1 MATINRTL
9 LLKRVQQ
16 SPSQRFPRLPAL
28 ALHTW
33 MAAAF
38 DASASV
44 WDRHYPRR
52 DKIKPGQRCIFFRR
66 VQRNRGTA
74 VLFHAYSYIAGH
86 TPDQVVFDDLVEQVS
101 ADPIVTE
108 DGTHKEIVER
118 FAIIVIG
125 EALILES
132 ARVSG
137 SGPLAIRA
145 IRDMVK
151 RHVNPRCPG
160 LALEDA
166 PTLDFKQMAQ
176 IHRGVESVTA
186 RLHSGF
192 VAEPNTFGSAMENI
206 VANNGGFNGGVKVS
220 TTIEALDN
228 DELDVDR
235 VEEML
240 EESENGTGLS
250 GITVR
255 FRDGASLGDLK
266 TYREKLPITVQ
277 AVRPGVPAVT
287 EIETEMVQ
295 YLNALATPN
304 DDNFQLITNAGMFT

>member
-9 LLKRVQQ
+9 LLKRVLQA
-16 SPSQRFPRLPAL
+16 PSERLPRLPAL

-52 DKIKPGQRCIFFRR
+52 EKIKPGQRCVFFQR

-86 TPDQVVFDDLVEQVS
+86 TPDQVVFDDVVEQVS
-101 ADPIVTE
+101 ADPITTE

-118 FAIIVIG
+118 FAVIVIG
-125 EALILES
+125 EVMILES

-145 IRDMVK
+145 IRDMIK

-160 LALEDA
+160 LELEDA
-166 PTLDFKQMAQ
+166 PTLGFRQMAQ

-192 VAEPNTFGSAMENI
+192 AAEPNTFGSAMENI
-206 VANNGGFNGGVKVS
+206 VSNNAGFHGGVKVS
-220 TTIEALDN
+220 TTIEALDD
-228 DELDVDR
+228 DELDVER

-240 EESENGTGLS
+240 GESENGTGLS

-255 FRDGASLGDLK
+255 FRDGASLGDLR

-304 DDNFQLITNAGMFT
+304 NDNFQLITNVGIFT